1 MIATRCSIVVGC
13 VAVLLVGCPSKPV
26 PVSGKVTRA
35 GAPLPAGYITFEPDA
50 ASGTTGPGATTTISD
65 GVFTMPPNHAL
76 TPGKYLVRI
85 GPPLLGSGM
94 DAKLAATAFKPWE
107 STAEIPS
114 GGAAL
119 TFEVPVDEKQPDKKP
134 GG

>member
-1 MIATRCSIVVGC
+1 VF
-13 VAVLLVGCPSKPV
+13 VACFTVLVAGCPSKPV

-50 ASGTTGPGATTTISD
+50 ASGTTGPGATTTIAD

-107 STAEIPS
+107 TTAEIPS

-119 TFEVPVDEKQPDKKP
+119 NFDVPVDEKQAQKKSE
-134 GG
+134 G